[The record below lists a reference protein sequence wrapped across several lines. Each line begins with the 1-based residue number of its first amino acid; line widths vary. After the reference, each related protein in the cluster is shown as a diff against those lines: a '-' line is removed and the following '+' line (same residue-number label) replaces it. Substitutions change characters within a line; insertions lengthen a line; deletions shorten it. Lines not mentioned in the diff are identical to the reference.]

1 MNAGSMLV
9 LFLAIASEVVGTVA
23 LKASEG
29 FARLGP
35 TMLVVVGYGLTFYLL
50 GLALKQ
56 IPLGVAYAIW
66 SGLGTA
72 GAVLAGVLLW
82 RIAQPGWRARDSVD
96 RRWGTCAQPLPR
108 RLRALREC
116 AQPVPA
122 DLPAALRLQASQCSG
137 RARGRPRKNIPGA
150 RCSLPAVCGE
160 F

>member
-1 MNAGSMLV
+1 VNAGSMLV
-9 LFLAIASEVVGTVA
+9 LFLAIASEVVGTAA

-29 FARLGP
+29 FVRLGQ

-82 RIAQPGWRARDSVD
+82 RESLNLAGVVGIALIVAGVLVLNLFPGTSAH
-96 RRWGTCAQPLPR
+96 
-108 RLRALREC
+108 
-116 AQPVPA
+116 
-122 DLPAALRLQASQCSG
+122 
-137 RARGRPRKNIPGA
+137 
-150 RCSLPAVCGE
+150 
-160 F
+160 

>member
-1 MNAGSMLV
+1 MLV
-9 LFLAIASEVVGTVA
+9 LFLAIASEVVGTAA

-82 RIAQPGWRARDSVD
+82 RESLNLAGVVGIALIVAGVLVLNLFPGTSAH
-96 RRWGTCAQPLPR
+96 
-108 RLRALREC
+108 
-116 AQPVPA
+116 
-122 DLPAALRLQASQCSG
+122 
-137 RARGRPRKNIPGA
+137 
-150 RCSLPAVCGE
+150 
-160 F
+160 

>member
-1 MNAGSMLV
+1 MLI
-9 LFLAIASEVVGTVA
+9 LLLAIVSEVVGTVA

-35 TMLVVVGYGLTFYLL
+35 TLLVVVGYVLTFYFL

-82 RIAQPGWRARDSVD
+82 RESLSPAGVVGIALIVAGV
-96 RRWGTCAQPLPR
+96 LI
-108 RLRALREC
+108 LNLF
-116 AQPVPA
+116 
-122 DLPAALRLQASQCSG
+122 
-137 RARGRPRKNIPGA
+137 PGA
-150 RCSLPAVCGE
+150 STH
-160 F
+160 

>member
-1 MNAGSMLV
+1 MLI
-9 LFLAIASEVVGTVA
+9 LLLAIVSEVVGTVA

-35 TMLVVVGYGLTFYLL
+35 TLLVVVGYVLTFYFL

-82 RIAQPGWRARDSVD
+82 RESLSPAGVVWIALIVAGV
-96 RRWGTCAQPLPR
+96 LI
-108 RLRALREC
+108 LNLF
-116 AQPVPA
+116 
-122 DLPAALRLQASQCSG
+122 
-137 RARGRPRKNIPGA
+137 PGA
-150 RCSLPAVCGE
+150 SAH
-160 F
+160 